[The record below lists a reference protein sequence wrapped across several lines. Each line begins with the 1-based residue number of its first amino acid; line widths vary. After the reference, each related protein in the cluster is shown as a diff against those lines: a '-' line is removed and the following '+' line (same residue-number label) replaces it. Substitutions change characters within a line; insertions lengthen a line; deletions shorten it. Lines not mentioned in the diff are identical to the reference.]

1 VPDPETTTVVEEPGG
16 GRQPELRRELYGFVD
31 RAHLE
36 IVRILLQVD
45 GPGDAHLD
53 RACVVAALLPR
64 LHELVDREARLA
76 LANGRRGSQA
86 TLARALGVSPQA
98 VSKRYA

>member
-1 VPDPETTTVVEEPGG
+1 VVDEPAA
-16 GRQPELRRELYGFVD
+16 GRQPELRKALYAFVD
-31 RAHLE
+31 RK
-36 IVRILLQVD
+36 
-45 GPGDAHLD
+45 
-53 RACVVAALLPR
+53 
-64 LHELVDREARLA
+64 ARLA

>member
-1 VPDPETTTVVEEPGG
+1 VSDPETATVVDEPAA
-16 GRQPELRRELYGFVD
+16 GRQPELRKELYGFVD

-36 IVRILLQVD
+36 VIRILLQVD

-64 LHELVDREARLA
+64 LHELVDREARFA
-76 LANGRRGSQA
+76 LAKGRRGTQA